1 MRETWKPVSGFD
13 GYEISDRG
21 RVRSFRRNNG
31 QGRTLKTETS
41 DRGYKQVSLYKNGK
55 RHQKSI
61 HRLVAEAFIDN
72 PEEKET
78 VNHKD
83 CDKTNNCVSNLEW
96 MSKSENVQHAY
107 DNGLNENVKRRLGE
121 GRSKT
126 HPPVRVIETGKIYRS
141 QRSLARDLGLIE
153 QCVSRCLRKGSGS
166 SGGYHFEYIK
176 E

>member
-1 MRETWKPVSGFD
+1 MRETWKSVSGFD

-31 QGRTLKTETS
+31 QGRILKTETS
-41 DRGYKQVSLYKNGK
+41 DRGYKQVSLYKDGK
-55 RHQKSI
+55 QHQKSI

-96 MSKSENVQHAY
+96 MSKSENVRHAY

-126 HPPVRVIETGKIYRS
+126 HPPVRVIETGKIYQS
-141 QRSLARDLGLIE
+141 QRALARDLGLIE
-153 QCVSRCLRKGSGS
+153 QCVSRCLRKWSGS